1 MNARHDP
8 SDESL
13 RTLLRAMEQE
23 RERLAPPFQ
32 RVWQRARRAA
42 EQGETNA
49 GAACAWPRFAALAG
63 ILTLAAAFLWWNR
76 SYTDAPEWE
85 AQLAVF
91 EEELDMLPLPNTAPE
106 IGVWELPTDFLLAGA
121 DDKNPNP
128 IHP

>member
-1 MNARHDP
+1 MSTRHDP

-13 RTLLRAMEQE
+13 RTLLRAMEHE

-32 RVWQRARRAA
+32 RVWHRARRAV
-42 EQGETNA
+42 EHRETCS

-63 ILTLAAAFLWWNR
+63 MLMLASAFLWWNR
-76 SYTDAPEWE
+76 SSTDAPEWE

-91 EEELDMLPLPNTAPE
+91 EEELDMLPLPDAAPE
-106 IGVWELPTDFLLAGA
+106 VGAWELPTDFLLAGA
-121 DDKNPNP
+121 DDNKPNP

>member
-1 MNARHDP
+1 MSTRRDP

-13 RTLLRAMEQE
+13 RTLLRAMEHE

-32 RVWQRARRAA
+32 RVWQRARRDAGH
-42 EQGETNA
+42 GEKPA
-49 GAACAWPRFAALAG
+49 GAAWAWPRFAALAG
-63 ILTLAAAFLWWNR
+63 IAMLAAAFLWWNR
-76 SYTDAPEWE
+76 SSTDAPEWE

-91 EEELDMLPLPNTAPE
+91 EEELDMLPLPDTAPE

-121 DDKNPNP
+121 DDNKPNP